1 MIPKIVVLIPTRN
14 RADTLAS
21 CLKTFERCS
30 YQNLSVIVANNSSD
44 DNTIDVVEAFS
55 DSRFEVISTPKR
67 VGMSLNFEFALQH
80 VLAHYDDDTFV
91 VIIGDDDGVLNYG
104 FEKIAEML
112 ERFPRNEAFTWK
124 YPGYSWPSVVDKV
137 APNILDVALSLG
149 DATVKSSSQVFQKF
163 VAGEVR
169 YTELVRVYHGLVK
182 VSLVRRLLRKGRLI
196 YSMAPDIY
204 LGVVA
209 TLSVKEIVE
218 VPFPLTINGASGH
231 STGSLA
237 VIGGK
242 PRTKKSQAALFY
254 EECNLDPHPS
264 VGMIPPTL
272 RICEFES
279 LQFAR
284 DLGFWA
290 DQVNPEFEFQNG
302 LNEIARAQNG
312 QSAKIEASLA
322 NIALFFDWQGIFAEV
337 RKNFDYESVYEK
349 CRPRSEFDFSW
360 NRKSRRFRVACEK
373 LRIVDIDGAVRIADF
388 LYRFREF
395 VEGDESNVSGVWAF
409 SNPSEIGKAAP
420 VSTKRIA
427 KGKGAASSR
436 FRRLKNWIFQGG
448 EKSNGEGKRDRE
460 QRKKER
466 LNERR
471 RAKGVLNFKAD
482 LEAPDVDFLAER
494 ERERARLEASGWIFA
509 QPKRLK
515 LINDRRITT
524 ILDCGANSGQ
534 YVDDLKK
541 ARWAGKVYSFEPL
554 SEAYAILSGKAV
566 ASDQWQAFHCAL
578 GEENGESTIQVAGN
592 SYSSSLLEFSTDFK
606 ELRPDASPVGSETV
620 TIRRLDDVVK
630 EEGFSFDGPV
640 MLKLDVQGFELSVLR
655 GALETLPRVSVIQC
669 ELALIPSYEGGATF
683 VEVREFLR
691 DQGFVLAHLIDGH
704 ANHETGE
711 LREVDGIFLNVRL
724 APVES

>member
-1 MIPKIVVLIPTRN
+1 MAKEPK
-14 RADTLAS
+14 D
-21 CLKTFERCS
+21 
-30 YQNLSVIVANNSSD
+30 
-44 DNTIDVVEAFS
+44 
-55 DSRFEVISTPKR
+55 
-67 VGMSLNFEFALQH
+67 
-80 VLAHYDDDTFV
+80 
-91 VIIGDDDGVLNYG
+91 
-104 FEKIAEML
+104 
-112 ERFPRNEAFTWK
+112 
-124 YPGYSWPSVVDKV
+124 
-137 APNILDVALSLG
+137 
-149 DATVKSSSQVFQKF
+149 
-163 VAGEVR
+163 
-169 YTELVRVYHGLVK
+169 
-182 VSLVRRLLRKGRLI
+182 
-196 YSMAPDIY
+196 
-204 LGVVA
+204 
-209 TLSVKEIVE
+209 
-218 VPFPLTINGASGH
+218 
-231 STGSLA
+231 
-237 VIGGK
+237 
-242 PRTKKSQAALFY
+242 
-254 EECNLDPHPS
+254 
-264 VGMIPPTL
+264 
-272 RICEFES
+272 
-279 LQFAR
+279 
-284 DLGFWA
+284 
-290 DQVNPEFEFQNG
+290 
-302 LNEIARAQNG
+302 
-312 QSAKIEASLA
+312 
-322 NIALFFDWQGIFAEV
+322 
-337 RKNFDYESVYEK
+337 
-349 CRPRSEFDFSW
+349 
-360 NRKSRRFRVACEK
+360 
-373 LRIVDIDGAVRIADF
+373 
-388 LYRFREF
+388 
-395 VEGDESNVSGVWAF
+395 
-409 SNPSEIGKAAP
+409 
-420 VSTKRIA
+420 
-427 KGKGAASSR
+427 AASSR
-436 FRRLKNWIFQGG
+436 RTTIRKLVLRIILGSTLPVAEKFTLIALLLSGEVSERRTRIQTALWQAAKKILKKRKSLMKKISLRRTLRRIKSLVTGQRFRPSNPRLSK
-448 EKSNGEGKRDRE
+448 EDRE